1 MRLIRPI
8 LWDRIVSAASP
19 RVTSGDAADGQ
30 VEAFDRAMFS
40 QCFEGILR
48 TCRGEPAAWLLERRY
63 AYLIKTHEQDE
74 RECLRTFQNVQEF
87 FGAGIHFFLLR
98 LSLIFVSISF
108 TLSWMSW
115 YSMICFVEYMK
126 KMSTLVEEVIRCFC
140 VL

>member
-63 AYLIKTHEQDE
+63 AYLIETDQEDKRSDRNLLQYSQHIPALHDYTPSGVPSAEP
-74 RECLRTFQNVQEF
+74 LAQNLAF
-87 FGAGIHFFLLR
+87 R
-98 LSLIFVSISF
+98 SSI
-108 TLSWMSW
+108 
-115 YSMICFVEYMK
+115 ICPMAA
-126 KMSTLVEEVIRCFC
+126 
-140 VL
+140 